1 MKFASKIVLAL
12 GIVCFLMMYEGCKKH
27 KDEPVPFTDQQLDLL
42 NKAVWKVTAVTLGG
56 VDKMSDYA
64 NFQLTLSGTKGQATF
79 NFTTSGRPALSPWP
93 SSGQFTFVTGSTT
106 DLSRNDTPPVIVQ
119 YAVTA
124 TNLNMSFSFAGSGY
138 TNRTANV
145 TGDWIFTFG
154 H

>member
-12 GIVCFLMMYEGCKKH
+12 GIVCFLMMYAGCKKH

-56 VDKMSDYA
+56 VDKMSD
-64 NFQLTLSGTKGQATF
+64 
-79 NFTTSGRPALSPWP
+79 
-93 SSGQFTFVTGSTT
+93 STT
-106 DLSRNDTPPVIVQ
+106 NLSRNDTPPVIVQ

-124 TNLNMSFSFAGSGY
+124 TNLNMSFSFTGNGY